1 MAYVDHVT
9 LTSRSAEETDAL
21 ARRLAGALRGG
32 ETITLIGPIG
42 AGKTT
47 WVQGLAK
54 GLGCSARPNSPT
66 FVLQQWYRGRHSA
79 SHPGLV
85 VCHLD
90 LYRLE
95 EPAEIARLGLLEPLD
110 SQQVT
115 VIEWA
120 DRAGSLLPPDR
131 LSLTFGLPV
140 MPHVQILGTTS
151 SAPKGRNSHRSR
163 TADGEETER
172 VIVAQLH
179 GRGHEHLMAA
189 FEQAS

>member
-1 MAYVDHVT
+1 MPPADPVT
-9 LTSRSAEETDAL
+9 FSSRSAAETDAL
-21 ARRLAGALRGG
+21 ARRMAGLLRGG
-32 ETITLIGPIG
+32 ETIALIGPIG

-47 WVQGLAK
+47 WVQGLAV
-54 GLGCSARPNSPT
+54 GLGCPDRPNSPT
-66 FVLQQWYRGRHSA
+66 FVLQQWYRGRQSIEA
-79 SHPGLV
+79 RGEQGGGETSML

-90 LYRLE
+90 LYRLDD
-95 EPAEIARLGLLEPLD
+95 PAEIARLGLLEPLD

-131 LSLTFGLPV
+131 LSLTFQLSVDGP
-140 MPHVQILGTTS
+140 
-151 SAPKGRNSHRSR
+151 
-163 TADGEETER
+163 GEEDETAR

-189 FEQAS
+189 LERTT

>member
-1 MAYVDHVT
+1 MTAPADHVT
-9 LTSRSAEETDAL
+9 LTSRSAEETDAI

-32 ETITLIGPIG
+32 ETIALIGPIG

-47 WVQGLAK
+47 WVQGLAA
-54 GLGCSARPNSPT
+54 GLGCSEQPNSPT
-66 FVLQQWYRGRHSA
+66 FVLQQWYRAGASARQA
-79 SHPGLV
+79 SHLL

-95 EPAEIARLGLLEPLD
+95 DPAEIARLGLLEPLD

-120 DRAGSLLPPDR
+120 DRAGALLPHDR
-131 LSLTFGLPV
+131 LDVTFQLPTGGAEAARV
-140 MPHVQILGTTS
+140 MI
-151 SAPKGRNSHRSR
+151 A
-163 TADGEETER
+163 E
-172 VIVAQLH
+172 LH

-189 FEQAS
+189 LRHTS

>member
-1 MAYVDHVT
+1 MTAHTDSVT
-9 LTSRSAEETDAL
+9 FFSRSAAETGAL
-21 ARRLAGALRGG
+21 ARRVAGLLRGG
-32 ETITLIGPIG
+32 ETIALIGPIG

-47 WVQGLAK
+47 WVQGLAG
-54 GLGCSARPNSPT
+54 GLGCPDRPNSPT
-66 FVLQQWYRGRHSA
+66 FVLQQWYRAGPSA
-79 SHPGLV
+79 HRPIPVL

-90 LYRLE
+90 LYRLD

-131 LSLTFGLPV
+131 LDLTFHRPV
-140 MPHVQILGTTS
+140 TGDE
-151 SAPKGRNSHRSR
+151 
-163 TADGEETER
+163 TAR
-172 VIVAQLH
+172 IIVAQVH

-189 FEQAS
+189 FQPLS

>member
-1 MAYVDHVT
+1 VAPVDHVII
-9 LTSRSAEETDAL
+9 TSQSAAETEAF
-21 ARRLAGALRGG
+21 ARRMAGLLRGG
-32 ETITLIGPIG
+32 ETIALIGQIG

-47 WVQGLAK
+47 WVQGLAA
-54 GLGCSARPNSPT
+54 GLGCPDRPNSPT
-66 FVLQQWYRGRHSA
+66 FVLQQWYRASPSA
-79 SHPGLV
+79 GQHINLL

-90 LYRLE
+90 LYRLD

-120 DRAGSLLPPDR
+120 DRAGALLPPDR
-131 LSLTFGLPV
+131 LSLTFQLPV
-140 MPHVQILGTTS
+140 
-151 SAPKGRNSHRSR
+151 
-163 TADGEETER
+163 DGDEAAR

-189 FEQAS
+189 LGQTG

>member
-1 MAYVDHVT
+1 MTAPADQVT
-9 LTSRSAEETDAL
+9 FTSRSAAETDAL
-21 ARRLAGALRGG
+21 ARRVAGALRGG
-32 ETITLIGPIG
+32 ETIALTGPIG

-47 WVQGLAK
+47 WVQGLAA
-54 GLGCSARPNSPT
+54 GLGCPERPNSPT
-66 FVLQQWYRGRHSA
+66 FVLQQWYRASPSA
-79 SHPGLV
+79 SHPINLL

-95 EPAEIARLGLLEPLD
+95 EPEEIARLGLLEPLD

-131 LSLTFGLPV
+131 LSLTFRPA
-140 MPHVQILGTTS
+140 I
-151 SAPKGRNSHRSR
+151 
-163 TADGEETER
+163 DGKETER

-189 FEQAS
+189 CEHAS